1 LQKKSESK
9 GLQLLTYLAK
19 TEKFKKDYKTMI
31 LNGHNMG
38 ITSLSLSPDGSKLAS
53 GSFDGTVIIWDIKT
67 GRRSLYAK
75 DMTLLL
81 TALHWFL
88 ILITA

>member
-1 LQKKSESK
+1 VIQEDEGTTQKSPLCQKKSESK
-9 GLQLLTYLAK
+9 GLQLPNLLGK
-19 TEKFKKDYKTMI
+19 LKKFKKDYKTMI

-67 GRRSLYAK
+67 GRQ
-75 DMTLLL
+75 
-81 TALHWFL
+81 
-88 ILITA
+88 ITICERT